1 MSNGPGMT
9 EVTDFTPAG
18 DLGTLDDQSFIT
30 NSFADL
36 DKGGSGFNLD
46 FFKNNPDNLTSAAGG
61 AAEGLG
67 GLFQY
72 FTNKRKAKRDRQ
84 KKETAFRAEV
94 ENLRNVDVSNP
105 FARISN
111 PYANLTVN
119 QQQARFQ
126 AEQGQQALTDILAQ
140 QSAAAGGSGIAA
152 LAQAMANQRTSQI
165 QQASA
170 SIGQQESANTRLQAQ
185 GEMQRQMAIARGE
198 QIAQDQRATK
208 ASVLTD
214 IAGKEYQSAVEYEQQ
229 LDKALSSGL
238 GGAATLAAQLAA
250 ASDRSLK
257 TDIKFLRY
265 SPSGL
270 KIYSFKYKDSK
281 FGKGFFEGV
290 MSDEVPSYAVIR
302 NNNYD
307 MVDYNKIDVDFKS
320 I

>member
-1 MSNGPGMT
+1 MSNHGPGMT

-36 DKGGSGFNLD
+36 DKGGSGFNLN
-46 FFKNNPDNLTSAAGG
+46 FFKDNPEIGKSAVEG
-61 AAEGLG
+61 AASGIG
-67 GLFQY
+67 GIVQFLAGK
-72 FTNKRKAKRDRQ
+72 KRAKRNTQRT
-84 KKETAFRAEV
+84 ERAFRAEV
-94 ENLRNVDVSNP
+94 QNLRNVDVSNP

-152 LAQAMANQRTSQI
+152 LAQAMANQRTGQI

-170 SIGQQESANTRLQAQ
+170 SIGQQESANAQLRAQ
-185 GEMQRQMAIARGE
+185 GEMQRQMAVARGE

-214 IAGKEYQSAVEYEQQ
+214 IAAKEFQTAQEYEQQ
-229 LDKALSSGL
+229 LDKALGQGISGL
-238 GGAATLAAQLAA
+238 AQMGTSFGLAAMQ
-250 ASDRSLK
+250 K
-257 TDIKFLRY
+257 
-265 SPSGL
+265 
-270 KIYSFKYKDSK
+270 
-281 FGKGFFEGV
+281 
-290 MSDEVPSYAVIR
+290 
-302 NNNYD
+302 
-307 MVDYNKIDVDFKS
+307 
-320 I
+320 